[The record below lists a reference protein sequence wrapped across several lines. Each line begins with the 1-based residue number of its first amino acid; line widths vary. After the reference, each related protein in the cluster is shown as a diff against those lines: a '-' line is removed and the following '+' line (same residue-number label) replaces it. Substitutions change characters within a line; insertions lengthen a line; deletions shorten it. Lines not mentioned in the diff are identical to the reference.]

1 MAGEQPPR
9 RGITAFRGDFP
20 GLASM
25 LRRSWS
31 ANKEQPL
38 LYTESFLRSAFEYP
52 GSSFDLAPSLY
63 GGNDLVGF
71 VAGFP
76 RSVRLEGRD
85 TRLVLNTL
93 LTASVEMR
101 RTGIGIIV
109 WRELLE
115 RARATGYEGTI
126 NYCVEGDDMN
136 RMMPSVVRL
145 FGLNTQRVGT
155 IEYLVRFLRPS
166 TEGPGPD
173 LSEEGIAL
181 FLELAR
187 EIADTVSLARTWT
200 EEEAAWQCRT
210 REGAIAVRLEAKG
223 RRGMLTGYV
232 MEVASVP
239 PARVALM
246 EDLLWG
252 GLQPAASSELLQR
265 FLRAA
270 ASRGAQTV
278 SCPVL
283 GYASTDPLVAAGF
296 RRSPRVLHAYLTL
309 WNGQQ
314 PKPTPSLYIDVL

>member
-9 RGITAFRGDFP
+9 RGIAAFRGDF
-20 GLASM
+20 GQLAAM
-25 LRRSWS
+25 LQQSWS
-31 ANKEQPL
+31 ANQEQPL
-38 LYTESFLRSAFEYP
+38 LYTEPFLRSAFEYP
-52 GSSFDLAPSLY
+52 GSSFELAPSLY
-63 GGNDLVGF
+63 LHDDLAGF

-76 RSVRLEGRD
+76 RRVRLEGRE

-93 LTASVEMR
+93 LTASAAMKR
-101 RTGIGIIV
+101 RGYGLLV
-109 WRELLE
+109 WRELME
-115 RARATGYEGTI
+115 RARARGYDGTI

-136 RMMPSVVRL
+136 RMMPAVVRL
-145 FGLNTQRVGT
+145 FGLNTERICT
-155 IEYLVRFLRPS
+155 IEFLVRFLRPS
-166 TEGPGPD
+166 AEGRALD
-173 LSEEGIAL
+173 ASDRGIDL
-181 FLELAR
+181 FLELTAP
-187 EIADTVSLARTWT
+187 IADAVPLARTWT
-200 EEEAAWQCRT
+200 DDEVAWQCRG
-210 REGAIAVRLEAKG
+210 RAGAIAVTVESEG

-252 GLQPAASSELLQR
+252 DLQPAECSELLQC

-309 WNGQQ
+309 WNGEQ